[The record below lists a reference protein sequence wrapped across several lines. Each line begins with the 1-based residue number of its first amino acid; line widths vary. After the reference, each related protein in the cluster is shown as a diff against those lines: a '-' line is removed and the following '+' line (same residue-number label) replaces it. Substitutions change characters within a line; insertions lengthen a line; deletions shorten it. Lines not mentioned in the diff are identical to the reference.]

1 MDSEIRFYFK
11 KCCVK
16 MRLLHERNDEMNL
29 NYAREPDWTG
39 RIDLYSKYSH
49 MYLVV
54 GGTLSSDEWWSNAE
68 ASV

>member
-1 MDSEIRFYFK
+1 
-11 KCCVK
+11 